1 MAAPL
6 ARAVAAAALQQS
18 VVLHI
23 ALSAKL
29 AMHAMSSFVYL
40 VFFIPSRCLL
50 AACALGAILGPEWPC
65 ALLRRWAYLIIQ
77 NVFCCVFE
85 LGFSRRAISKGHP

>member
-6 ARAVAAAALQQS
+6 ARGGAAPQQS

-40 VFFIPSRCLL
+40 VFFIPSQCLL
-50 AACALGAILGPEWPC
+50 AACALGAILGPAEARIALRPSSPLGLSNNTKC
-65 ALLRRWAYLIIQ
+65 VLLR
-77 NVFCCVFE
+77 V
-85 LGFSRRAISKGHP
+85 

>member
-6 ARAVAAAALQQS
+6 ARAVAAAAAPQQS

-40 VFFIPSRCLL
+40 VFFIPSQCLL
-50 AACALGAILGPEWPC
+50 AACALGAILGPAEARPHSP
-65 ALLRRWAYLIIQ
+65 APFFAAGLI
-77 NVFCCVFE
+77 
-85 LGFSRRAISKGHP
+85 